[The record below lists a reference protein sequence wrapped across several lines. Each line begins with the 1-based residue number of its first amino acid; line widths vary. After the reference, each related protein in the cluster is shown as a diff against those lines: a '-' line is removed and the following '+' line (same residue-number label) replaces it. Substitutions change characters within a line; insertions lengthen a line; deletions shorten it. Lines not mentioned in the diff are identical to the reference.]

1 MSTYLY
7 RSLIIVN
14 NHYIIYYIFN
24 IIFHSYGL
32 FNLPSILVIICVSRL
47 FFSSLRLGG
56 YGSLLLAWGG
66 SSYPYVYLQ
75 HIYIIWESIS
85 IVLSIASAVGI
96 RARTNDIIYEVQM
109 MRMLQ
114 KCTRSCKAHRCTIH
128 KVWWV
133 EYRYK
138 STVDGHIMWVT
149 MVCGYDDISNNKKT
163 YRNTLINLTMCMDF
177 VRLCYLMLILCISCV
192 NLIVNLLLEVQGKEI
207 CVLVLY
213 CKMGM
218 LWKSLHSTWLHWS
231 KVVLHMWQYHW
242 HKHVDMQQ
250 GWRSTWKIEDEVLN
264 SLYCKHFYFELNLT
278 TMQMSIWM

>member
-1 MSTYLY
+1 MDLFSWHGVDHRILMYTCNIYTLFEHLYL
-7 RSLIIVN
+7 
-14 NHYIIYYIFN
+14 
-24 IIFHSYGL
+24 L
-32 FNLPSILVIICVSRL
+32 FWALLVLLEFVLELMTL
-47 FFSSLRLGG
+47 FMRCKWWEC
-56 YGSLLLAWGG
+56 YKNAW
-66 SSYPYVYLQ
+66 
-75 HIYIIWESIS
+75 
-85 IVLSIASAVGI
+85 
-96 RARTNDIIYEVQM
+96 EVAM
-109 MRMLQ
+109 
-114 KCTRSCKAHRCTIH
+114 AHRCTIH

-177 VRLCYLMLILCISCV
+177 VRLCYLMLIVCISCV

-278 TMQMSIWM
+278 TMQMGLWM